1 MCGEKSNFVNDIQI
15 LQEMLSPNVQVM
27 LQSGS
32 GKPSVQLT
40 DLQSGM
46 TVEVKGL
53 PHNSIVIRAEDFYN
67 PLTIFNGSRGE
78 RKRADFV
85 IVSNDENE
93 RKWVICIETQEMD
106 SKLASHVIQQLKGAS
121 CFISYCRCIGKSF
134 WDSKEFLENYEYRF
148 VSIVDINFNKS
159 RRRTE
164 PFDSRGELH
173 NNPDLFLKISRRPTI
188 YFRKL
193 INFVP

>member
-1 MCGEKSNFVNDIQI
+1 MNDIQI
-15 LQEMLSPNVQVM
+15 LQEMLRPDAQVV
-27 LQSGS
+27 LQQGQ
-32 GKPSVQLT
+32 GRPSVELT

-46 TVEVKGL
+46 TVEIKGL
-53 PHNSIVIRAEDFYN
+53 PHNSIVIRSEDFDA

-106 SKLASHVIQQLKGAS
+106 SKLASHVVQQLKGAY
-121 CFISYCRCIGKSF
+121 CFISYCKCIGKSF
-134 WDSKEFLENYEYRF
+134 WNSDEFLDDYEYRF
-148 VSIVDINFNKS
+148 VSIVDINFNAS

-164 PFDSRGELH
+164 PFDSKGKLH
-173 NNPDLFLKISRRPTI
+173 NNPDLFLKISRCPII

>member
-1 MCGEKSNFVNDIQI
+1 MGRRVSFVNDIEI
-15 LQEMLSPNVQVM
+15 LREMLLPNVQVM
-27 LQSGS
+27 LQSGR
-32 GKPSVQLT
+32 GRPSVELT

-46 TVEVKGL
+46 TVEIKGL
-53 PHNSIVIRAEDFYN
+53 PYNSIVIRAEDFDD

-106 SKLASHVIQQLKGAS
+106 SKLASHVIQQLKGAA

-134 WDSKEFLENYEYRF
+134 WESEEFLENYEYRF
-148 VSIVDINFNKS
+148 VSIVDINFNAS

-164 PFDSRGELH
+164 PFDSKGKLH
-173 NNPDLFLKISRRPTI
+173 NNPDLFLKISRSPTI